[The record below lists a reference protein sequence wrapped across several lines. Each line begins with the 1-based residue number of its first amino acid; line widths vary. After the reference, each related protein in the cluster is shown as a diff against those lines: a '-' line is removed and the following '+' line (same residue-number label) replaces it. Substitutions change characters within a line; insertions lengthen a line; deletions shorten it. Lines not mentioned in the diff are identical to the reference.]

1 MKTHTTDIYI
11 MPGMNPDGF
20 AIATPQYC
28 GEGGGRENANGIDLN
43 RNFPDQY
50 NGQGELQPET
60 QV

>member
-1 MKTHTTDIYI
+1 

-20 AIATPQYC
+20 AIAMPQYC